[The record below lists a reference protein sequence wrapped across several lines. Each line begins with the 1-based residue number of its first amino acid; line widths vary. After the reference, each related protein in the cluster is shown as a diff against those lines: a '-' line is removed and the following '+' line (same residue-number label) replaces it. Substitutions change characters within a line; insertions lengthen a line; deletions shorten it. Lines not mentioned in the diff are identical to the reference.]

1 MVDTTG
7 SFDPRNLLKKPTG
20 VGTDSS
26 SIPNVSP
33 YQPVGNGIQPVV
45 PFGSNSSNLPMG
57 MNQSTP
63 QTPISMNR
71 SEPQI
76 TPTAPTAPLPTS
88 QISEPQIHPPAPV
101 DTGPSDPRF
110 QYGYLPNQWEIN
122 RNIEATHDKNMAG
135 GGYVQGWGREQALNE
150 IPGYLGT
157 KRHPNNPAG
166 FVPGLPDE
174 TAYKAYQAKQLE
186 PYNASVAARGAS
198 VFNAPAVPT
207 TPNYV
212 APTTVP
218 TGPQIAPTV
227 NDIWSGTQT
236 RKPSYF

>member
-1 MVDTTG
+1 MVDTAG

-33 YQPVGNGIQPVV
+33 YQPVGNGILPTV
-45 PFGSNSSNLPMG
+45 PLGSNSSNLP
-57 MNQSTP
+57 Q
-63 QTPISMNR
+63 MNR

-76 TPTAPTAPLPTS
+76 PIEVNQPQAPQIAPTA
-88 QISEPQIHPPAPV
+88 PQIHPPAPV

-110 QYGYLPNQWEIN
+110 NYGYLPNQWELN

-135 GGYVQGWGREQALNE
+135 GGYVQGWSREQALNE

-198 VFNAPAVPT
+198 VFNAPTPA

-212 APTTVP
+212 APTIAP
-218 TGPQIAPTV
+218 TGPQIAPIT
-227 NDIWSGTQT
+227 DDTWGGTQK
-236 RKPSYF
+236 RKPSYL